1 MLKDIMVGMLIG
13 LANIIP
19 GVSGGTIAVTMGVY
33 DELISAITGFR
44 KDAKKSIQ
52 ILLPYL
58 IGGVIG
64 VGGLSFVVQYALK
77 NYPLQTNV
85 LFIGLILGGLPFI
98 FKKASQTNGAK
109 KTKISPVK
117 LFLSVLFFL
126 LILGM
131 AFVKNGDSGVG
142 DVSLDFIVM
151 IKLFLVGVIA
161 SATMVIPGISGS
173 LVMMMLGFYE
183 IIINNISGFIKGILI
198 FDMPNVFHSTWI
210 LLPFCVGVLIGIGL
224 IAKLMELLFEKL
236 PGETYSAILGLV
248 IGTPVVIIYSMGKVN
263 VTGLGV
269 VGTIVTF
276 IVGFIVA
283 FRLGEE

>member
-85 LFIGLILGGLPFI
+85 LFIGLILGGLPLI

-117 LFLSVLFFL
+117 VFLSVLFFL
-126 LILGM
+126 LIIGV

-210 LLPFCVGVLIGIGL
+210 LLPFGVGVLIGIGL